1 MSDFTQQLSTLS
13 CLYSKSNSEYAD
25 KKAYSSTKGS
35 TLSFKEFDE
44 RVKEIIEKFNVAGLQ
59 KGEKIAILGG
69 NMANWAAAY
78 FATVISGR
86 VVVPVLIDFTAF
98 EIVNIL
104 EHSDTKALI
113 VSTKLLYKIPEHIL
127 NKLRL
132 VVRMDNLETIK
143 IAEEAKYQNSSD
155 PTPEDIA
162 SIIYTSGTS
171 GTSKGVLLTHSNI
184 CAQIKMIT
192 NLFPVYPKDTFLSIL
207 PLSHA
212 YECSIGMIYPFSR
225 GSSVT
230 YLDGAPTPSLLM
242 PALKEVRPTIM
253 LSVPLIVEKIYKT
266 KIRALFTRTFMMRL
280 LYSISFIRRIFHKAA
295 GKKLLETFGGNLR
308 FFGIGG
314 SRLDGVVE
322 RFLSDAGFP
331 YAIGYGL
338 TETSPLLAGAIPGK
352 VKWQSTG
359 PVLNGV
365 EIKIDNPNSENIGE
379 IVVKGPNIM
388 AGYYKDDEGTKKSFT
403 PDGWFKTKDLGLLD
417 KRGNLYIKG
426 RKDNMIIGPN
436 GENIYPEDIETIIN
450 EYDLVLESL
459 VIRTKNN
466 LLVAKVHFNYEEI
479 QSSEDTILGPELT
492 IEEKLVKIKKD
503 LITFIND
510 RVNKASKIAEIIEQ
524 PIPFEKTATQK
535 IKRFLYSESI

>member
-1 MSDFTQQLSTLS
+1 MSDFTQQIFTLS
-13 CLYSKSNSEYAD
+13 SLYSKSNSDYAD
-25 KKAYSSTKGS
+25 RDAYSSTKGPTIS
-35 TLSFKEFDE
+35 YKELDY
-44 RVKEIIEKFNVAGLQ
+44 RVKEIIEKFNISGLQ
-59 KGEKIAILGG
+59 KGDKVAILGG
-69 NMANWAAAY
+69 NMANWAAVY

-86 VVVPVLIDFTAF
+86 IAVPVLIDFTAF

-104 EHSDTKALI
+104 EHSDAKALI
-113 VSTKLLYKIPEHIL
+113 VSTKLQYKIPEHIL
-127 NKLRL
+127 NKMQL
-132 VVRMDNLETIK
+132 VVRMDNLEIIK
-143 IAEEAKYQNSSD
+143 ITEATEYHDSSE
-155 PTPEDIA
+155 PTPEDPA

-171 GTSKGVLLTHSNI
+171 GASKGVVLTHSNL
-184 CAQIKMIT
+184 CAQIEMIT
-192 NLFPVYPKDTFLSIL
+192 NLFPVYPEDTFLSIL

-266 KIRALFTRTFMMRL
+266 KIRALFTRTFTMKL

-338 TETSPLLAGAIPGK
+338 TETAPLLAGAIPGK

-359 PVLNGV
+359 PALKGV
-365 EIKIDNPNSENIGE
+365 EIKIVNPNSENIGE
-379 IVVKGPNIM
+379 ILVKGANVM
-388 AGYYKDDEGTKKSFT
+388 AWYYKDEESTKNSFT
-403 PDGWFKTKDLGLLD
+403 SDGWFRTKDLGFLD

-426 RKDNMIIGPN
+426 RKDNMIVGSN
-436 GENIYPEDIETIIN
+436 GENIYPEEIETIIN

-466 LLVAKVHFNYEEI
+466 KLIAKVYFNYEEI
-479 QSSEDTILGPELT
+479 QSSDDTIMGPELT

-503 LITFIND
+503 LLSFIND
-510 RVNKASKIAEIIEQ
+510 RVNKASKIAEIVEQ

-535 IKRFLYSESI
+535 IKRFLYSDSI